1 MPIIIF
7 ALICLFP
14 LDALAADVGYWNDL
28 VLFVR
33 DQQLAFHREL
43 ADAIRAIQNGGIVAA
58 WGLVVVSFLYGIFHA
73 AGPGHGKTVIATY
86 VVTHESLLKRVI
98 ALSFGSAFVQ
108 GLSAIVIVQGFV
120 GLVGLSN
127 RDAQTMTRQL
137 EQVSFLLIAVIGL
150 VLLYR
155 VGKVCLKKI
164 KHKQTDHHHD
174 HQHHHEHDHD
184 HDHECSV
191 CGHSHAPDPT
201 KISDKNKWK
210 DSLAIIFS
218 VGIRPCSGS
227 VLVLIFAQI
236 IGLKWAGVGAVFA
249 ISLGTAITV
258 SMLAIMAV
266 YFRKA
271 ALMMSAK
278 YENNYIESFGLIV
291 GLIGAL
297 VITFLGV
304 SLFLQTMVTNHPL
317 F

>member
-1 MPIIIF
+1 MPIILF

-28 VLFVR
+28 VLYIR

-43 ADAIRAIQNGGIVAA
+43 ADAIRAIQDGGVVAA

-120 GLVGLSN
+120 GLIGLTN
-127 RDAQTMTRQL
+127 RDAQAMTRQL
-137 EQVSFLLIAVIGL
+137 EQVSFLLISVIGL

-155 VGKVCLKKI
+155 VGKVCLKKV
-164 KHKQTDHHHD
+164 KQKQIDHH
-174 HQHHHEHDHD
+174 HD

-258 SMLAIMAV
+258 SMLAILAV

-271 ALMMSAK
+271 ALVMSAK
-278 YENNYIESFGLIV
+278 YENNYIESFGLLV
-291 GLIGAL
+291 GLTGAL
-297 VITFLGV
+297 IITFLGV
-304 SLFLQTMVTNHPL
+304 SLFMQTMTTNHPL